1 MSKERKIKIVPGKG
15 ENIKIS
21 DVQEHLNIE
30 KPDDENIEK
39 DKIIIPNK
47 KCTFLDALYSI
58 P

>member
-1 MSKERKIKIVPGKG
+1 MSKERKIKIVPGKE

-47 KCTFLDALYSI
+47 KK
-58 P
+58 